1 MDTTEKYIKMCEK
14 AEEIQK
20 KWKPIVGDYTTWCAD
35 PKVRILGGTA
45 YKIWRMIYPEQEIMQ
60 YSLCH
65 PHSLSNHVWL
75 PRQDQLQ
82 EMVLPKETF
91 NLAWWNL
98 HWMFHNWIIATE
110 FKYENVSGM
119 EQLWLAFV
127 MKEKFNKAW
136 NDEEEEWVDM

>member
-65 PHSLSNHVWL
+65 PHSLSNYVWL

-82 EMVLPKETF
+82 EMMGFQNPMDYRK
-91 NLAWWNL
+91 WW
-98 HWMFHNWIIATE
+98 FDIGIGRDDDDYY
-110 FKYENVSGM
+110 FKFDSWDKY
-119 EQLWLAFV
+119 WLAFV
-127 MKEKFNKAW
+127 MKEKFNKTW
-136 NDEEEEWVDM
+136 DDEEEGWISL